1 MYIFDDW
8 IYLPTF
14 FSPEDNF
21 LLHAKLLIV
30 EPHLGLL
37 RCTFKLES
45 WESWNN
51 FQFPSLKFLEIS
63 PLNFQVNV

>member
-14 FSPEDNF
+14 CSTEDNF

-45 WESWNN
+45 WDLGTI
-51 FQFPSLKFLEIS
+51 FTFP
-63 PLNFQVNV
+63 P